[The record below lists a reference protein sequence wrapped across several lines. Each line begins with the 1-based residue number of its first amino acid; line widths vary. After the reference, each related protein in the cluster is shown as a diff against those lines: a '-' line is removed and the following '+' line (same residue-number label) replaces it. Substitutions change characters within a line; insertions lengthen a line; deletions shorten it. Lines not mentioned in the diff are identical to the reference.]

1 MPKSKF
7 EHIYR
12 DLKEKIESEKYPYM
26 ELLPSENQ
34 LIEVYDCSRNTV
46 RRAIKMLATE
56 GYVQSQHGVGVRSL
70 YRPIHRTNYLIG
82 GIETFKD
89 SAIRNNITTSTHVIS
104 FEDIICDQKLAETSG
119 FEVGTPLYYIK
130 KVRCIDD
137 KPVILDINYFSKRI
151 ITDLTKDI
159 VEQSCY
165 DYFENDLHIDIA
177 TSKRLFTVERVTK
190 QDQENLELNDYN
202 CMAVIRGHVFTAG
215 SELFE
220 YTISRHRP
228 DYFAF
233 ADTAIRKHV

>member
-12 DLKEKIESEKYPYM
+12 DL

-104 FEDIICDQKLAETSG
+104 FEDIICDQKLAESQQVHTLFLLKTS
-119 FEVGTPLYYIK
+119 FVIK
-130 KVRCIDD
+130 
-137 KPVILDINYFSKRI
+137 N
-151 ITDLTKDI
+151 
-159 VEQSCY
+159 
-165 DYFENDLHIDIA
+165 
-177 TSKRLFTVERVTK
+177 
-190 QDQENLELNDYN
+190 
-202 CMAVIRGHVFTAG
+202 
-215 SELFE
+215 
-220 YTISRHRP
+220 
-228 DYFAF
+228 
-233 ADTAIRKHV
+233 

>member
-1 MPKSKF
+1 
-7 EHIYR
+7 
-12 DLKEKIESEKYPYM
+12 M

-119 FEVGTPLYYIK
+119 FEVGTPL
-130 KVRCIDD
+130 
-137 KPVILDINYFSKRI
+137 
-151 ITDLTKDI
+151 
-159 VEQSCY
+159 Q
-165 DYFENDLHIDIA
+165 
-177 TSKRLFTVERVTK
+177 
-190 QDQENLELNDYN
+190 QENYYRSYERD
-202 CMAVIRGHVFTAG
+202 C
-215 SELFE
+215 
-220 YTISRHRP
+220 
-228 DYFAF
+228 
-233 ADTAIRKHV
+233 